1 MSWYALPVNRGVT
14 HAAHVR
20 ARSGAALH
28 AESDDATRE
37 LVDDHENPIAPQH
50 DGLAS
55 KEIHASEAVSGV
67 ADARQPRGSGSAW
80 GGTIVFRQHPVHH
93 VLMDVD
99 AECLGD
105 DVRNPRAAEPWIT
118 RVELDDGLDECVAPT
133 LWSGL
138 LGAGR
143 R

>member
-1 MSWYALPVNRGVT
+1 MPDKA
-14 HAAHVR
+14 
-20 ARSGAALH
+20 
-28 AESDDATRE
+28 
-37 LVDDHENPIAPQH
+37 
-50 DGLAS
+50 
-55 KEIHASEAVSGV
+55 
-67 ADARQPRGSGSAW
+67 QPGRTIGSRFGS
-80 GGTIVFRQHPVHH
+80 IVFRQHPVHH